1 MGDELVMS
9 GEETLHPATI
19 WETNDYNGMVM
30 SDE

>member
-9 GEETLHPATI
+9 GEETLHPGTY
-19 WETNDYNGMVM
+19 WESDDYNGMVM